1 MEFEWD
7 ERKNQE
13 NIRRHGIDFAIGARI
28 FDGPV
33 VRKPDDRRD
42 YGELRYIAFGSV
54 EQEILAVVYTVRD
67 TRYRIISTRRANRRE
82 RRAYRQV
89 YPEELT

>member
-13 NIRRHGIDFAIGARI
+13 NIQRHGIDFTIGARI
-28 FDGPV
+28 FAGPV
-33 VRKPDDRRD
+33 VRKPDDRKD
-42 YGELRYIAFGSV
+42 YGEFHYIAFGSV
-54 EQEILAVVYTVRD
+54 EQEILAVVYTLRGI
-67 TRYRIISTRRANRRE
+67 RYRIISTRRANRRE

>member
-13 NIRRHGIDFAIGARI
+13 NSRRHGIDFTIGARI
-28 FDGPV
+28 IDGPV

-42 YGELRYIAFGSV
+42 YGELR
-54 EQEILAVVYTVRD
+54 
-67 TRYRIISTRRANRRE
+67 
-82 RRAYRQV
+82 
-89 YPEELT
+89 